1 MKLDVLSNTLVLLGI
16 IGVTPCLCMSESH
29 IMNLRREAMEM
40 FHHGFDSYMSFA
52 YPADEIRPL
61 SCIPLERDHEPDNP
75 GLTDVLGNYSLT
87 AVDSLSALG
96 ILSVSSARSYTW
108 FWETVRRISD
118 TYWGDGFD
126 RNAKVQVFE
135 TVIRGVG
142 GLISGHQFAVGMLPI
157 PGTPGY
163 SHDGWK
169 YNDELLHLAH
179 DLATRLLPAF
189 TTDTGLPY
197 PRVNLKY
204 GCVNVR
210 PPPVDEEHGEK
221 PAEKCR
227 KDEEEA
233 EKDGFKPLYN
243 ERTETCA
250 AGAGSLTL
258 ELTTL
263 TRLLQRYKVEF
274 PERIDAFLRTTPN
287 MKHRWDDVE
296 VFERVSQQ
304 AFWAVWERR
313 SPLDLVG
320 GGLDALT
327 GKWELQSGSLA
338 GIGASTDSFFEYAMK
353 TYILLSSSPTV
364 PSSKNPNPRLPQEY
378 LDVFERSV
386 AAINKY
392 MLVESPAVFY
402 QGVHMA
408 TGEPMVQWVD
418 SLSAFWPG
426 LLVLAGDVSTA
437 ERACLFYTALWQRH
451 QALPERYVPAKQ
463 SIQLHWWP
471 GRPEF
476 AESVYHLYRATKDV
490 WYLRVGEMIL
500 RDIQRRCW
508 GRCGWGGLQ
517 DVRNGEVADRMES
530 FMLSETA
537 AYLYLLFDDDHPLHR
552 TDLPWVFTTEGHPII
567 MPKARTRAQ
576 NEMLFRETRPKEDK
590 KRRKSEPT
598 CENPKKSHP
607 NVKVGELFSRTA
619 SRTDTFHSYNAVGLN
634 LLPDNVPR
642 APTKLTFLNHE
653 NVPQEFGYFNDKDE
667 ENPYRYITP
676 YSPTNGSFYPWT
688 LPPQIIAPLSY
699 CAKLPGENKMDL
711 VFSVLPIKSGETL
724 PPSWIDIKG
733 GVLINSLSGLR
744 IGFSRELIEG
754 RIEYFITKIGDRI
767 IGQDEIVVIEKSNLD
782 SLHVD
787 GQARFQTSRDEGY
800 EVVFD
805 FGAER
810 KPPPPRHTPTTARE
824 GLKDKKVEIK
834 MDGKDL
840 DDDILKRVEEIL
852 WDSFR
857 NKINGKDSA
866 DDAPQTPKRT
876 LTPQATSK
884 GKFLIRRHLHAILSS
899 GIGAQDVPP
908 PLTPKTHAFLKS
920 MEYTPSPTLPWRS
933 VYVAGLGC
941 DSPLPSI
948 AATYPIILFKRGK
961 CPFSQKMNNLPT
973 SSGIKLAIVV
983 NFDDT
988 VLSHKSYEEVL
999 DLDNGG
1005 GVNDWVALRDD
1016 YLIRPLL
1023 DKYQID
1029 SRNGQRRKNPVPL
1042 VFVGG
1047 GEVTYAALGEARG
1060 VGLRERWKVS
1070 LDSVVVGNLVPVV

>member
-16 IGVTPCLCMSESH
+16 IGIPPCLCMPESH
-29 IMNLRREAMEM
+29 IKNLRHEAMEM
-40 FHHGFDSYMSFA
+40 FHHGFESYMNFA

-61 SCIPLERDHEPDNP
+61 SCIALDRDHEPNNS
-75 GLTDVLGNYSLT
+75 GMTDVLGNYSLT
-87 AVDSLSALG
+87 AIDSLSALG
-96 ILSVSSARSYTW
+96 ILSVSSPRSYTW
-108 FWETVRRISD
+108 FWETVQRVSG
-118 TYWGDGFD
+118 TYWGYGFD
-126 RNAKVQVFE
+126 RDSKVQVFE

-157 PGTPGY
+157 PGKPGY
-163 SHDGWK
+163 SHKGWK

-197 PRVNLKY
+197 PRVNLRY
-204 GCVNVR
+204 GCVNFR
-210 PPPVDEEHGEK
+210 PPPVDTEHGEK
-221 PAEKCR
+221 PADKCR

-233 EKDGFKPLYN
+233 EKAGFKPLRN

-263 TRLLQRYKVEF
+263 TRLLQNYKTNF
-274 PERIDAFLRTTPN
+274 PERVEIFLRTTPH

-296 VFERVSQQ
+296 IFERVSQQ

-313 SPLDLVG
+313 SSLDLVG
-320 GGLDALT
+320 GGLDAVT
-327 GKWELQSGSLA
+327 GAWEPQSGSLA

-364 PSSKNPNPRLPQEY
+364 SDAKNPNPRLPHEY
-378 LDVFERSV
+378 LDVFETSV

-392 MLVESPAVFY
+392 MLVESPAFFY

-426 LLVLAGDVSTA
+426 LLVLAGDVATA
-437 ERACLFYTALWQRH
+437 ERACLFYTALWQRY

-463 SIQLHWWP
+463 SIQLNWWP

-508 GRCGWGGLQ
+508 GRCGWGGLE
-517 DVRNGEVADRMES
+517 DVKSGKVSDRMES
-530 FMLSETA
+530 FLLSETV
-537 AYLYLLFDDDHPLHR
+537 AYLYLLFDEAHPLHKG
-552 TDLPWVFTTEGHPII
+552 DIPWVFTTEGHPIV
-567 MPKARTRAQ
+567 MPKGRTQKQ
-576 NEMLFRETRPKEDK
+576 NELLWRKTRSKTDK
-590 KRRKSEPT
+590 KPRKNEET
-598 CENPKKSHP
+598 CENVKVSHP

-619 SRTDTFHSYNAVGLN
+619 SRTDTFHSYNAVGLH

-642 APTKLTFLNHE
+642 APTTLVFLNRE
-653 NVPQEFGYFNDKDE
+653 NIPEEFGYFNDKDE

-688 LPPQIIAPLSY
+688 LPPQLIEPSSY
-699 CAKLPGENKMDL
+699 CAKLPGENKIDL
-711 VFSVLPIKSGETL
+711 VFSVIPVKIGEIP

-744 IGFSRELIEG
+744 IGFSRELVEG
-754 RIEYFITKIGDRI
+754 RIEYFITKIGDRLI
-767 IGQDEIVVIEKSNLD
+767 RQDEVVVIEKINID
-782 SLHVD
+782 SLQVD
-787 GQARFQTSRDEGY
+787 GQARFRTSKDEGY
-800 EVVFD
+800 EVIFD
-805 FGAER
+805 FETEQ
-810 KPPPPRHTPTTARE
+810 KPPTPTPTPTTAKE

-840 DDDILKRVEEIL
+840 DGDILKRVEEIL
-852 WDSFR
+852 WDSFK
-857 NKINGKDSA
+857 NQIHEK
-866 DDAPQTPKRT
+866 APAAPRRT
-876 LTPQATSK
+876 LTPKLTSK
-884 GKFLIRRHLHAILSS
+884 GKAVIRRHLHAILSS
-899 GIGAQDVPP
+899 GIGAQEVP
-908 PLTPKTHAFLKS
+908 PLTLKTHAFLKS

-941 DSPLPSI
+941 DYPLPSI

-988 VLSHKSYEEVL
+988 VVSHKLYEEVV

-1005 GVNDWVALRDD
+1005 GVNDWAGLRDD

-1023 DKYQID
+1023 DKYQVD
-1029 SRNGQRRKNPVPL
+1029 SRNGQRRKNPIPL

-1047 GEVTYAALGEARG
+1047 GEATYAALREARG

-1070 LDSVVVGNLVPVV
+1070 LDGIVVGNFVPVV